1 MLSPVAPADSFRED
15 IRTGVAESMAL
26 LRSWIVALPPT
37 RHEGE
42 QISGGSSS
50 RDREDVGRSGRS
62 ERHRQSGDRTVAGP
76 SRAFPNRW
84 SILASEAGFIPYE
97 QTKRHARIFF
107 LDNLFDTLVENSED
121 SDSDENDEGQDSDGY
136 VDADEDGE
144 EEEEKIEC
152 GVCFENLPRIL
163 GMHLDPCQHWL
174 CMSCITGHVCAK
186 ISERRFPVFCPL
198 CMADRTNAN
207 PSQISG
213 ALVQRLDM
221 SEEQYAVWAEM
232 EMAQLS
238 IPVHCRKCSQ
248 YAFVDKSDYD
258 HLDKMTCPFPGC
270 DHTWCKNCQQEIT
283 SNGAKHTCDG
293 SLEFKHLMKQM
304 GWKYCPRCK
313 TPIQKTEG
321 CNHMT
326 VSFPHYSQVGTG
338 DRCQL
343 TGCFPPC
350 PVCDARVQLALLLQV
365 RQTDCGNVSENI
377 VVCDYGGILSMLSV
391 M

>member
-1 MLSPVAPADSFRED
+1 MDLPADQRHTSELNLVLNTSFEETVGRLSGILPIDNRLLSRDLLWQAQLATSCAIHMLSPVAPADSFRED

-26 LRSWIVALPPT
+26 LRSWTVALPPT

-84 SILASEAGFIPYE
+84 SFLASEAGFIPYE

-107 LDNLFDTLVENSED
+107 LDNLFDTLLENSED

-207 PSQISG
+207 PSRMSFRIS
-213 ALVQRLDM
+213 L
-221 SEEQYAVWAEM
+221 
-232 EMAQLS
+232 
-238 IPVHCRKCSQ
+238 
-248 YAFVDKSDYD
+248 
-258 HLDKMTCPFPGC
+258 
-270 DHTWCKNCQQEIT
+270 
-283 SNGAKHTCDG
+283 
-293 SLEFKHLMKQM
+293 
-304 GWKYCPRCK
+304 
-313 TPIQKTEG
+313 
-321 CNHMT
+321 
-326 VSFPHYSQVGTG
+326 
-338 DRCQL
+338 
-343 TGCFPPC
+343 
-350 PVCDARVQLALLLQV
+350 
-365 RQTDCGNVSENI
+365 
-377 VVCDYGGILSMLSV
+377 
-391 M
+391 